1 MSDLRICFFQSLI
14 HSFTPLSMFQILTKE
29 INSYLNSLIAYVV
42 IAVFLTGLGLLMWL
56 FPETSVLAYGFAEM
70 TTLFSLGPYVF
81 MFLIPAITMRSFAEE
96 KKAGTME
103 LLLTQ
108 PVTDLQLIVGKFLA
122 AWAIVLFALLP
133 TLIYYFSVYQL
144 GSPVGNLDS
153 AGIFGSY
160 IGLLLLG
167 GVFTSIGILAS
178 SLTDNQVIAFILA
191 VFLCFML
198 FTGFGSLA
206 ALDAGGSVG
215 YVVQQ
220 LGILYHYEAMSR
232 GLIDSRNLVYFLTVM
247 MLMILLTQLV
257 LNRRR
262 W

>member
-1 MSDLRICFFQSLI
+1 ML
-14 HSFTPLSMFQILTKE
+14 QILNKE

-42 IAVFLTGLGLLMWL
+42 IAVFLTGMGLLMWL
-56 FPETSVLAYGFAEM
+56 FPDTSVLNYGFAEM

-81 MFLIPAITMRSFAEE
+81 LFLIPAITMRSFAEE

-108 PVTDLQLIVGKFLA
+108 PVTDWQLIGGKFLA
-122 AWAIVLFALLP
+122 AWAVVLFALLP
-133 TLIYYFSVYQL
+133 TLIYYASVYRL

-160 IGLLLLG
+160 VGLLLLG
-167 GVFTSIGILAS
+167 GVFTAIGIFAS
-178 SLTDNQVIAFILA
+178 SLTENQVIAFILA
-191 VFLCFML
+191 VFLCFIL
-198 FTGFGSLA
+198 FTGFSSLA
-206 ALDAGGSVG
+206 GLDGDGSVG
-215 YVVQQ
+215 YYVAQ

-232 GLIDSRNLVYFLTVM
+232 GLIDSRNLVYFVTVIGL
-247 MLMILLTQLV
+247 MLLLTQVV
-257 LNRRR
+257 LNSRK

>member
-1 MSDLRICFFQSLI
+1 ML
-14 HSFTPLSMFQILTKE
+14 QIFNKE

-42 IAVFLTGLGLLMWL
+42 VAVFLTGMGLLMWL
-56 FPETSVLAYGFAEM
+56 FPETSVLDYGFAEM

-81 MFLIPAITMRSFAEE
+81 LFLIPAITMRSFAEE

-108 PVTDLQLIVGKFLA
+108 PVTDWQLIIGKFLA
-122 AWAIVLFALLP
+122 AWAVVLFALLP
-133 TLIYYFSVYQL
+133 TLIYYASVYRL

-167 GVFTSIGILAS
+167 GVFTSIGIFAS
-178 SLTDNQVIAFILA
+178 SLTENQVIAFILA
-191 VFLCFML
+191 VFLCFIL
-198 FTGFGSLA
+198 FTGFSSLA
-206 ALDAGGSVG
+206 GLGGDGPVG
-215 YVVQQ
+215 YYVAQ

-232 GLIDSRNLVYFLTVM
+232 GLIDSRNLVYFVTVIGL
-247 MLMILLTQLV
+247 MLLLTQVV
-257 LNRRR
+257 LNSRK

>member
-1 MSDLRICFFQSLI
+1 ML
-14 HSFTPLSMFQILTKE
+14 QIFNKE
-29 INSYLNSLIAYVV
+29 LDSYLNSLIAYVV
-42 IAVFLTGLGLLMWL
+42 IAVFLTGMGLLMWL
-56 FPETSVLAYGFAEM
+56 FPDTSVLDYGFAEM

-81 MFLIPAITMRSFAEE
+81 LFLIPAITMRSFAEE

-108 PVTDLQLIVGKFLA
+108 PVTDWQLIVGKFLA
-122 AWAIVLFALLP
+122 AWAVVLFALLP

-167 GVFTSIGILAS
+167 GVFTSIGIFAS
-178 SLTDNQVIAFILA
+178 SLTENQVIAFILA
-191 VFLCFML
+191 VFLCFIL

-206 ALDAGGSVG
+206 TLGGDGPVG
-215 YVVQQ
+215 YYVAQV
-220 LGILYHYEAMSR
+220 GILYHYEAMSR
-232 GLIDSRNLVYFLTVM
+232 GLIDSRNLVYFVTVIGL
-247 MLMILLTQLV
+247 MLLLTQVV
-257 LNRRR
+257 LNSRK

>member
-1 MSDLRICFFQSLI
+1 ML
-14 HSFTPLSMFQILTKE
+14 QILNKE

-42 IAVFLTGLGLLMWL
+42 IAVFLTGMGLLMWL
-56 FPETSVLAYGFAEM
+56 FPDTSVLDYGFAEM

-81 MFLIPAITMRSFAEE
+81 LFLIPAITMRSFAEE

-108 PVTDLQLIVGKFLA
+108 PVTDWQLIVGKFLA
-122 AWAIVLFALLP
+122 AWTVVLFALLP
-133 TLIYYFSVYQL
+133 TLIYYLSVYRL

-167 GVFTSIGILAS
+167 GVFTSIGVFAS
-178 SLTDNQVIAFILA
+178 SLTENQVIAFILA
-191 VFLCFML
+191 VFLCFIL
-198 FTGFGSLA
+198 FTGFSSLA
-206 ALDAGGSVG
+206 GLGGDGPVG
-215 YVVQQ
+215 YYVAQ

-232 GLIDSRNLVYFLTVM
+232 GLIDSRNLVYFVTVIGL
-247 MLMILLTQLV
+247 MLLLTQVV
-257 LNRRR
+257 LNSRK

>member
-1 MSDLRICFFQSLI
+1 ML
-14 HSFTPLSMFQILTKE
+14 QIFNKE

-42 IAVFLTGLGLLMWL
+42 IAVFLTGMGLLMWL
-56 FPETSVLAYGFAEM
+56 FPETSVLDYGFAEM

-81 MFLIPAITMRSFAEE
+81 LFLVPAITMRSFAEE

-108 PVTDLQLIVGKFLA
+108 PVTDWQLIVGKFLA
-122 AWAIVLFALLP
+122 AWAVVLFALLP
-133 TLIYYFSVYQL
+133 TLIYYFSVYRL

-167 GVFTSIGILAS
+167 GVFTSIGIFAS
-178 SLTDNQVIAFILA
+178 SLTENQVIAFILA
-191 VFLCFML
+191 VFLCFVL
-198 FTGFGSLA
+198 FTGFISLA
-206 ALDAGGSVG
+206 ALGGDSRIA
-215 YVVQQ
+215 YYLAQ

-232 GLIDSRNLVYFLTVM
+232 GLIDSRNLVYFMTVIGL
-247 MLMILLTQLV
+247 MLLLTQVV
-257 LNRRR
+257 LNSRK

>member
-1 MSDLRICFFQSLI
+1 MTLVIML
-14 HSFTPLSMFQILTKE
+14 QIFNKE

-42 IAVFLTGLGLLMWL
+42 VAVFLTGMGLLMWL
-56 FPETSVLAYGFAEM
+56 FPDTSVLDYGFAEM

-81 MFLIPAITMRSFAEE
+81 LFLIPAITMRSFAEE

-108 PVTDLQLIVGKFLA
+108 PVTDWQLIVGKFLA
-122 AWAIVLFALLP
+122 AWAVVLFALLP
-133 TLIYYFSVYQL
+133 TLIYYVSVYRL

-167 GVFTSIGILAS
+167 GVFTSIGIFAS
-178 SLTDNQVIAFILA
+178 SLTENQVIAFILA
-191 VFLCFML
+191 VFLCFIL
-198 FTGFGSLA
+198 FTGFSSLA
-206 ALDAGGSVG
+206 GLGGDGPVG
-215 YVVQQ
+215 YYVAQ

-232 GLIDSRNLVYFLTVM
+232 GLIDSRNLVYFVTVIG
-247 MLMILLTQLV
+247 LLLLLTQVV
-257 LNRRR
+257 LNSRK

>member
-1 MSDLRICFFQSLI
+1 ML
-14 HSFTPLSMFQILTKE
+14 QIFNKE

-42 IAVFLTGLGLLMWL
+42 VAVFLTGMGLLMWL
-56 FPETSVLAYGFAEM
+56 FPETSVLDYGFAEM

-81 MFLIPAITMRSFAEE
+81 LFLIPAITMRSFAEE

-108 PVTDLQLIVGKFLA
+108 PVTDWQLIVGKFLA
-122 AWAIVLFALLP
+122 AWAVVLFALLP
-133 TLIYYFSVYQL
+133 TLIYYVSVYRL

-167 GVFTSIGILAS
+167 GVFTSIGIFAS
-178 SLTDNQVIAFILA
+178 SLTENQVIAFILA
-191 VFLCFML
+191 VFLCFIL
-198 FTGFGSLA
+198 FTGFSSLA
-206 ALDAGGSVG
+206 GLGGDGPVG
-215 YVVQQ
+215 YYVAQ

-232 GLIDSRNLVYFLTVM
+232 GLIDSRNLVYFVTVIG
-247 MLMILLTQLV
+247 LLLLLTQVV
-257 LNRRR
+257 LNSRK

>member
-1 MSDLRICFFQSLI
+1 ML
-14 HSFTPLSMFQILTKE
+14 QIFNKE
-29 INSYLNSLIAYVV
+29 LNSYLNSLIAYVV
-42 IAVFLTGLGLLMWL
+42 VAVFLTGMGLLMWL
-56 FPETSVLAYGFAEM
+56 FPDTSVLDYGFAEM

-81 MFLIPAITMRSFAEE
+81 LFLVPAITMRSFAEE

-108 PVTDLQLIVGKFLA
+108 PVTDWQLIGGKFLA
-122 AWAIVLFALLP
+122 AWAVVLFALLP

-167 GVFTSIGILAS
+167 GVFTAIGVFAS
-178 SLTDNQVIAFILA
+178 SLTENQVIAFILA
-191 VFLCFML
+191 VFLCFIL
-198 FTGFGSLA
+198 FTGFSSLA
-206 ALDAGGSVG
+206 GLGGDGTVG
-215 YVVQQ
+215 YYVAQ

-232 GLIDSRNLVYFLTVM
+232 GLIDSRNLVYFVTVIGL
-247 MLMILLTQLV
+247 MLLLTQVV
-257 LNRRR
+257 LNSRK

>member
-1 MSDLRICFFQSLI
+1 MIEKTAIRLI
-14 HSFTPLSMFQILTKE
+14 HSPTHSRMFQIFNKE

-42 IAVFLTGLGLLMWL
+42 IVVFLTGVGLLMWL
-56 FPETSVLAYGFAEM
+56 FPDTSVLDYGFAEM
-70 TTLFSLGPYVF
+70 STLFSLGPYVF

-108 PVTDLQLIVGKFLA
+108 PVTDLQLIIGKFLA
-122 AWAIVLFALLP
+122 AWVIVLFALVP

-144 GSPVGNLDS
+144 GNPVGNLDS

-167 GVFTSIGILAS
+167 GVFTSIGIFAS
-178 SLTDNQVIAFILA
+178 SLTENQVIAFILA
-191 VFLCFML
+191 VFLCFFL
-198 FTGFGSLA
+198 YTGFSSI
-206 ALDAGGSVG
+206 AGLGMWGKAG
-215 YVVQQ
+215 YFVSQ
-220 LGILYHYEAMSR
+220 LGILYHYDAMSR
-232 GLIDSRNLVYFLTVM
+232 GLIDSRNLVYFLTVIV
-247 MLMILLTQLV
+247 LMILLTQLV
-257 LNRRR
+257 LNSRK

>member
-1 MSDLRICFFQSLI
+1 ML
-14 HSFTPLSMFQILTKE
+14 QILNKE

-42 IAVFLTGLGLLMWL
+42 IAVFLTGVGLLMWL
-56 FPETSVLAYGFAEM
+56 FPDTSVLNYGFAEM

-108 PVTDLQLIVGKFLA
+108 PVTDWQLIAGKFLA
-122 AWAIVLFALLP
+122 AWVIVLFALLP

-144 GSPVGNLDS
+144 GNPVGNLDS

-160 IGLLLLG
+160 IGLFLLG
-167 GVFTSIGILAS
+167 GVFTSIGIFAS
-178 SLTDNQVIAFILA
+178 SLTENQVIAFILA
-191 VFLCFML
+191 VFLCFIL
-198 FTGFGSLA
+198 YTGFGSIA
-206 ALDAGGSVG
+206 ALSAWGQAA
-215 YVVQQ
+215 YYINQ

-232 GLIDSRNLVYFLTVM
+232 GLIDSRNLVYFLTVIVL
-247 MLMILLTQLV
+247 MLLLTQLV
-257 LNRRR
+257 VNSRK

>member
-1 MSDLRICFFQSLI
+1 M
-14 HSFTPLSMFQILTKE
+14 MQILSKE

-42 IAVFLTGLGLLMWL
+42 IAVFLTGVGLLMWL
-56 FPETSVLAYGFAEM
+56 FPDTSVLDYGFAEM
-70 TTLFSLGPYVF
+70 STLFSLGPYVF

-108 PVTDLQLIVGKFLA
+108 PVTDLQLVTGKFLA
-122 AWAIVLFALLP
+122 AWVIVLFALLP
-133 TLIYYFSVYQL
+133 TLIYYFSIYQL

-167 GVFTSIGILAS
+167 GVFTAIGTFAS

-191 VFLCFML
+191 VFLCFL
-198 FTGFGSLA
+198 LYDGFGSLA
-206 ALDAGGSVG
+206 ALPVWGKAGYYIS
-215 YVVQQ
+215 QW
-220 LGILYHYEAMSR
+220 GILYHYEAMSR
-232 GLIDSRNLVYFLTVM
+232 GLVDSRNLVYFLTVIVL
-247 MLMILLTQLV
+247 MLLLTQLV
-257 LNRRR
+257 LNRRK

>member
-1 MSDLRICFFQSLI
+1 ML
-14 HSFTPLSMFQILTKE
+14 QILNKE

-42 IAVFLTGLGLLMWL
+42 IAVFLTGMGLLMWL
-56 FPETSVLAYGFAEM
+56 FPETSVLDYGFAEM

-81 MFLIPAITMRSFAEE
+81 LFLVPAITMRSFAEE

-108 PVTDLQLIVGKFLA
+108 PVTDWQLIIGKFLA
-122 AWAIVLFALLP
+122 AWAVVLFALLP
-133 TLIYYFSVYQL
+133 TLIYYFSVYRL

-167 GVFTSIGILAS
+167 GVFTSIGIFAS
-178 SLTDNQVIAFILA
+178 SLTENQVIAFILA
-191 VFLCFML
+191 VFLCFIL

-206 ALDAGGSVG
+206 TLAERSKLG
-215 YVVQQ
+215 YYVSQW
-220 LGILYHYEAMSR
+220 GILYHYEAMSR
-232 GLIDSRNLVYFLTVM
+232 GLIDSRNLVYFVTVIGL
-247 MLMILLTQLV
+247 MLLLTQVV
-257 LNRRR
+257 LNSRK

>member
-1 MSDLRICFFQSLI
+1 ML
-14 HSFTPLSMFQILTKE
+14 QILNKE

-42 IAVFLTGLGLLMWL
+42 IAVFLTGMGLLMWL
-56 FPETSVLAYGFAEM
+56 FPDTSVLDYGFAEL

-81 MFLIPAITMRSFAEE
+81 LFLIPAITMRSFAEE

-108 PVTDLQLIVGKFLA
+108 PVTDWQLIVGKFLA
-122 AWAIVLFALLP
+122 AWAVVLFALLP
-133 TLIYYFSVYQL
+133 TLIYYVSVYQL

-160 IGLLLLG
+160 VGLLLLG
-167 GVFTSIGILAS
+167 GVFTSIGIFAS
-178 SLTDNQVIAFILA
+178 SLTENQVIAFILA
-191 VFLCFML
+191 VFLCFIL
-198 FTGFGSLA
+198 FTGFSSLA
-206 ALDAGGSVG
+206 ALGGDGPVG
-215 YVVQQ
+215 YYVAQ

-232 GLIDSRNLVYFLTVM
+232 GLIDSRNLVYFVTVIGL
-247 MLMILLTQLV
+247 MLLLTQVV
-257 LNRRR
+257 LNSRK